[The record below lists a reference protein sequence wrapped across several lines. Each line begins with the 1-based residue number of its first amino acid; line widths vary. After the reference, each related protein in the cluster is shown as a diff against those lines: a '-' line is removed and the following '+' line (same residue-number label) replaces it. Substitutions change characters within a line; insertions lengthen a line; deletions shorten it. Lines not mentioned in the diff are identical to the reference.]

1 VKARRLGVVLAA
13 VTAMTVLAMPA
24 QAADTDATFAI
35 NAGGLAVSAPANAN
49 LGSVGSG
56 GTSLAGQ
63 LGQIQVT
70 DTRAALTATW
80 TATVGSTAFSTG
92 TATAPETVTKA
103 NIAYSSGTG
112 TARAADVGAFTPG
125 AAVDLSADATAGTWA
140 GTGNNQVNW
149 NPTLTFTLRPDQVAG
164 TYTGVVTHSVN

>member
-1 VKARRLGVVLAA
+1 MSRTRLGVVLAA
-13 VTAMTVLAMPA
+13 VTAMASVAAPA

-35 NAGGLAVSAPANAN
+35 DAGGLAISAPASAN

-56 GTSLAGQ
+56 ATSLAGQ
-63 LGQIQVT
+63 LGQVQVD
-70 DTRAALTATW
+70 DTRGLLTATW

-92 TATAPETVTKA
+92 TATAPESVTKA

-112 TARAADVGAFTPG
+112 TARAADVGTFTSGMAP
-125 AAVDLSADATAGTWA
+125 ALADDATAGSWA